1 MQELTNSYTEKVK
14 RIHDKYQEQLDS
26 VGSKNDGII
35 AKIAQRFE
43 EDFATI
49 SAKYQTQLEKLQS
62 SGETNYNSIVEKFNS
77 DYENFVQKQQF
88 LPPITKYWQFSAC
101 ATHVTLSVKG
111 WFGLSIIVQKP
122 ASGVDVAVGFE
133 SLIGQYS
140 VEHSPRSAID
150 RIAVSRPLGCGRCLV

>member
-1 MQELTNSYTEKVK
+1 MEENLVSLLKTKITEIKNQMDQEYKAIQGAFDSKLKETTTNTDEALNASLQELTNSYTEKVK

-62 SGETNYNSIVEKFNS
+62 SGETNYKQFVRGVSSLHTIGHHRPQLLNFHSI
-77 DYENFVQKQQF
+77 
-88 LPPITKYWQFSAC
+88 LP
-101 ATHVTLSVKG
+101 
-111 WFGLSIIVQKP
+111 
-122 ASGVDVAVGFE
+122 
-133 SLIGQYS
+133 
-140 VEHSPRSAID
+140 
-150 RIAVSRPLGCGRCLV
+150 